1 MKTVIFLASALD
13 DLKKFSPV
21 ARREAGHQINQI
33 QKGLEPDDW
42 KTMSEVGLG
51 VKEIRIHVD
60 NEYRVFYIAK
70 LPEAIY
76 ILHAFVKKT
85 EKTEKKDINLASK
98 RLKELLKGR
107 KTND

>member
-21 ARREAGHQINQI
+21 ARREAGHQIDQI

-42 KTMSEVGLG
+42 KPMSDIGSG
-51 VKEIRIHVD
+51 VNEIRIHAD
-60 NEYRVFYIAK
+60 NEYRILYVAK

-85 EKTEKKDINLASK
+85 EKTEKKDIDLASK
-98 RLKELLKGR
+98 RLKELIQERINK
-107 KTND
+107 

>member
-1 MKTVIFLASALD
+1 MKN
-13 DLKKFSPV
+13 FSPV
-21 ARREAGHQINQI
+21 ARREAGHQIDQI

-42 KTMSEVGLG
+42 KSMPEVGSG

-60 NEYRVFYIAK
+60 NEYRILYISK